1 VLLPRQAALKS
12 FDDDHNGALDEAE
25 FERFAKSLMS
35 TGAPASPAAT
45 QQLSC
50 QRTLEHCMGRQQTV
64 CSLANSW
71 DKSSGVA
78 GQRRE

>member
-1 VLLPRQAALKS
+1 MHPAASHARSAEWHSSNALSTGCCQRVLLPRQAALKS

-50 QRTLEHCMGRQQTV
+50 QQHL
-64 CSLANSW
+64 
-71 DKSSGVA
+71 
-78 GQRRE
+78 